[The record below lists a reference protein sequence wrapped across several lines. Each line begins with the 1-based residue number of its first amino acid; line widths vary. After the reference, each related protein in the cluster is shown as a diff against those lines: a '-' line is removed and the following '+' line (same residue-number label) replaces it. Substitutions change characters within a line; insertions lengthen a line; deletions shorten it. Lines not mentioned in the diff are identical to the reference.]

1 MHKWIRSTQKRFSL
15 TPSVAMAAFAP
26 VQRLAPFRSP
36 VVSWAR
42 ARPRAEPWQRI
53 PTQAGDQTLQKKSS
67 NILWHFMTFYDAM
80 RCRNHSK
87 WGMVRHGE
95 AWWGMVRFETCQTCR
110 WLPVTKAATLT
121 GCGFLVPP
129 RENCHGRGRHEPP
142 LDLWLVHM
150 QSARHLNAKIG
161 RHIWY
166 MVHALPSCSTDI
178 ITSRYM

>member
-95 AWWGMVRFETCQTCR
+95 VWWGLRLARLAAGSRWRKLPPWQAAGFSSRRGKIAMAVAVMSRRLTCDLYTC
-110 WLPVTKAATLT
+110 
-121 GCGFLVPP
+121 
-129 RENCHGRGRHEPP
+129 NRH
-142 LDLWLVHM
+142 
-150 QSARHLNAKIG
+150 
-161 RHIWY
+161 
-166 MVHALPSCSTDI
+166 DI
-178 ITSRYM
+178 

>member
-53 PTQAGDQTLQKKSS
+53 PIQAGDQTLQKKSS
-67 NILWHFMTFYDAM
+67 NILWHFMTFYDVM

-95 AWWGMVRFETCQTCR
+95 VWD
-110 WLPVTKAATLT
+110 LPDLPLAPGDKSCHLDRLRVSRPAEGKLPWPWPSWAAA
-121 GCGFLVPP
+121 
-129 RENCHGRGRHEPP
+129 
-142 LDLWLVHM
+142 WLVTCTHAIGTTFKRKDRQTHM
-150 QSARHLNAKIG
+150 IHGTRITQLLYRHN
-161 RHIWY
+161 Y
-166 MVHALPSCSTDI
+166 
-178 ITSRYM
+178 